1 MNMTLGAMCN
11 KFKQNFILC
20 VHELALQLEKR
31 AGKIHNI

>member
-20 VHELALQLEKR
+20 VHALPLQLEKEQE
-31 AGKIHNI
+31 KYVT